1 MANLRVIKKDIV
13 FLVNEVISDCWVY
26 LQLNPECD
34 QAPVEQIIADA
45 VALGDQT
52 FDKVNHAPKERK
64 KAYFREANKAL
75 LEGIDSLFERLSALK
90 K

>member
-45 VALGDQT
+45 HAEQTVALWHIGDT
-52 FDKVNHAPKERK
+52 AACSGNRK
-64 KAYFREANKAL
+64 L
-75 LEGIDSLFERLSALK
+75 VGS
-90 K
+90 

>member
-26 LQLNPECD
+26 MQLNPAAD
-34 QAPVEQIIADA
+34 TTPVEQIIADA

-52 FDKVNHAPKERK
+52 FDKVNHSPKEGK
-64 KAYFREANKAL
+64 KAYFNEVNKAL
-75 LEGIDSLFERLSALK
+75 LEGIDSLFERLSSLK

>member
-34 QAPVEQIIADA
+34 QADA

-52 FDKVNHAPKERK
+52 FDKVNHAPKEGK

>member
-52 FDKVNHAPKERK
+52 FDKVNHAPKEGK
-64 KAYFREANKAL
+64 KASKKLANFFIGITVIL
-75 LEGIDSLFERLSALK
+75 FLEVLFLNLI
-90 K
+90 